1 MKKKNKLLLIS
12 IVLLILIGLGIY
24 FYLTNRLGEITDQK
38 QIDKLTQEMNLDVIL
53 NTVPYSEQ
61 VEYSDNNLAQYI
73 FFSQIN
79 GKEKSN
85 TGYYDLSKGF
95 VRNNGDYDSSI
106 GYIAQNTVLEQMA
119 KELFNVKANASIW
132 QGVHDTGSIVW
143 YDQDKKIYYVKEVE
157 KILPVIQYD
166 YLTITKIE
174 NQQYK
179 VEVGYKSFDAAVDL
193 NADTSEY
200 LLGRT
205 KANLV
210 FQYNQN
216 NEFFKYTLLSIEK
229 EEVK

>member
-53 NTVPYSEQ
+53 NTVPYSDQ

-157 KILPVIQYD
+157 K
-166 YLTITKIE
+166 
-174 NQQYK
+174 
-179 VEVGYKSFDAAVDL
+179 SC
-193 NADTSEY
+193 
-200 LLGRT
+200 LLF
-205 KANLV
+205 NM
-210 FQYNQN
+210 
-216 NEFFKYTLLSIEK
+216 II
-229 EEVK
+229 